1 MTPQEYATKDL
12 LAQELELAL
21 EHSDRVRDFY
31 GLSVK
36 ESREAQVPVYLLTD
50 PRFEWVPSGQTDVT
64 RIWRKYGWTPPS
76 ENKRERNGS

>member
-1 MTPQEYATKDL
+1 MTEQDT
-12 LAQELELAL
+12 AQRQHEQ
-21 EHSDRVRDFY
+21 
-31 GLSVK
+31 
-36 ESREAQVPVYLLTD
+36 QVPVYLLTD